1 VSSALQAI
9 VFDFDGVIADSEPLH
24 LRAFQRA
31 FADVGLTLTATDYYS
46 RYLGFDDAGVFA
58 AVARDCGATLTGG
71 QIASLVAQKGE
82 YVQQLL
88 RAGEILF
95 PGAAEFV
102 RTAAA
107 AVPIAIASG
116 AQRHEIEEI
125 LNATQ
130 LRGCFATIVAA
141 GETVRGKPA
150 PDPYARAFQLL
161 QRSNGATTPGR
172 CVAIED
178 SRWGLESAR
187 GAGLRC
193 VGVTTSYP
201 ASDLPGAELIVEG
214 LNTLTIQMLEE
225 LVKGPPKGG
234 HYRAAVGRVPLSTG
248 AARPSTDAQG
258 VPSLVEGRSGP
269 GEVDA

>member
-1 VSSALQAI
+1 MNGALQAI

-24 LRAFQRA
+24 LRAFQH
-31 FADVGLTLTATDYYS
+31 VLGNLGINLTAQDYYAN
-46 RYLGFDDAGVFA
+46 YLGYDDVGVFA
-58 AVARDCGATLTGG
+58 TVARDNGRTVTDE
-71 QIASLVAQKGE
+71 QVASLVAEKGAHI
-82 YVQQLL
+82 QALL
-88 RAGEILF
+88 KAGAVLF
-95 PGAAEFV
+95 PGAADFIRE
-102 RTAAA
+102 AAA

-125 LNATQ
+125 LDATQ
-130 LRGCFATIVAA
+130 LSTCFTTIVAA
-141 GETVRGKPA
+141 GETVRGKPS

-161 QRSNGATTPGR
+161 QRSNGSLVPDR

-214 LNTLTIQMLEE
+214 LKTLTVQMLDE
-225 LVKGPPKGG
+225 LV
-234 HYRAAVGRVPLSTG
+234 VV
-248 AARPSTDAQG
+248 
-258 VPSLVEGRSGP
+258 SGFSRTSP
-269 GEVDA
+269 NANA

>member
-1 VSSALQAI
+1 MSGALQAI

-31 FADVGLTLTATDYYS
+31 FADAGLTLTAQDYYS

-58 AVARDCGATLTGG
+58 AVSQDCGAALTAD
-71 QIASLVAQKGE
+71 QIATLVAKKGE
-82 YVQQLL
+82 YVQESL

-95 PGAAEFV
+95 PGAADFI
-102 RTAAA
+102 RQAAA

-125 LNATQ
+125 LDATQ
-130 LRGCFATIVAA
+130 LRSYFVTIVAA

-161 QRSNGATTPGR
+161 QRSNGATTPDR
-172 CVAIED
+172 CVAVED

-193 VGVTTSYP
+193 VGVTNSYP
-201 ASDLPGAELIVEG
+201 AADLPGAELIVGG
-214 LNTLTIQMLEE
+214 LNTLTIQMLDE
-225 LVKGPPKGG
+225 LVRNPAKAG
-234 HYRAAVGRVPLSTG
+234 HHGTPGHHDSVGRVSSPVT
-248 AARPSTDAQG
+248 TAQG
-258 VPSLVEGRSGP
+258 ADP
-269 GEVDA
+269 A

>member
-1 VSSALQAI
+1 MSGALQAI

-31 FADVGLTLTATDYYS
+31 FADASLTLTAQDYYS

-58 AVARDCGATLTGG
+58 AVSQDCGAALTAD
-71 QIASLVAQKGE
+71 QIATLVAKKGE
-82 YVQQLL
+82 YVQESL

-95 PGAAEFV
+95 PGAADFI
-102 RTAAA
+102 RQAAA

-125 LNATQ
+125 LDATQ
-130 LRGCFATIVAA
+130 LRSYFVTIVAA

-161 QRSNGATTPGR
+161 QRSNGATTPDR
-172 CVAIED
+172 CVAVED

-193 VGVTTSYP
+193 VGVTNSYP
-201 ASDLPGAELIVEG
+201 AADLPGAELIVGG
-214 LNTLTIQMLEE
+214 LNTLTIQMLDE
-225 LVKGPPKGG
+225 LVRNPAKAG
-234 HYRAAVGRVPLSTG
+234 HHGTPGHHDSVGRVSSPVT
-248 AARPSTDAQG
+248 TAQG
-258 VPSLVEGRSGP
+258 ADP
-269 GEVDA
+269 A